1 METIFLG
8 GSLAA
13 AFVAGTIALFAPCCI
28 LVVFPSYLAAS
39 VRNRRWRLV
48 PLTLVFAAGLS
59 VVLVPA
65 ALGIG
70 ILTRSL
76 LRFHGPVYVAG
87 GLLLLGLA
95 GVALSGKVWSLPMLR
110 NSPDIQRTDSGGVFA
125 LGVFSGAASACCAPV
140 LAGVLTLTAVAP
152 GLGSTVA
159 IAFAYVGGMV
169 APLVGLTLL
178 WDRADL
184 TSRLSGRSRTVTV
197 GLGRWQR
204 VVGVMDAVVAGMFG
218 VMGIALIVLGSTGT
232 LLTPTFQVGIGQTL
246 RGWLDPVVAAM
257 DPVPDLVIG
266 GVLVALAV
274 GALWFSARPRRTDE
288 QLDETSDDEVAAR
301 AAAVPTEEAHE
312 PPACH

>member
-1 METIFLG
+1 METVFLG

-28 LVVFPSYLAAS
+28 LVVFPSYLAAA

-140 LAGVLTLTAVAP
+140 LAGVLTLTAVSP
-152 GLGSTVA
+152 GLGATVA
-159 IAFAYVGGMV
+159 IALAYVGGMV
-169 APLVGLTLL
+169 APLLLLTLL

-184 TSRLSGRSRTVTV
+184 TARLSGRGRTVTV
-197 GLGRWQR
+197 GLGAWKRP
-204 VVGVMDAVVAGMFG
+204 VGLLDAIVAGMF
-218 VMGIALIVLGSTGT
+218 VIMGLALIGLGATGT
-232 LLTPTFQVGIGQTL
+232 LITPTFQVGMGQTL
-246 RGWLDPVVAAM
+246 RTWLDPVVAALE
-257 DPVPDLVIG
+257 PVPDPLIG
-266 GVLVALAV
+266 AVLVALAL
-274 GALWFSARPRRTDE
+274 GALWLSARPRRTDARR
-288 QLDETSDDEVAAR
+288 VAATEPR
-301 AAAVPTEEAHE
+301 PTPRDATVLTEDTDD